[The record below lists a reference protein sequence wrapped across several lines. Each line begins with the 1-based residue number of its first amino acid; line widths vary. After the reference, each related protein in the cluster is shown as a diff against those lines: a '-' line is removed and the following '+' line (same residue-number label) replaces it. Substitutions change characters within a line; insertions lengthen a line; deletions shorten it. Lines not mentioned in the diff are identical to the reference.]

1 MVASVSVYPKPKRIK
16 LQSANTVFIE
26 THQA

>member
-1 MVASVSVYPKPKRIK
+1 MVASVSVYPKTKKVK